1 MLRNVPLDLVVAIR
15 NTQKLT
21 QERLNL
27 VVQELALER
36 STGTLDICHSPN
48 DLEELAEVVASVHE
62 ARAVGILEVL
72 LNGLL

>member
-15 NTQKLT
+15 DTQKLT